1 MDNIGDKRSSEYYTF
16 EAVEQCID
24 QLKVLIKK
32 LYSSLNMYNIY
43 VTADHGFLFNYNEIK
58 ENSRQVFPKVE
69 NCLKEH
75 TRFCITIDKLKSK
88 DLFTVALENT
98 TNIQTEAAVLLPKG
112 INRFRKLGGFGVQF
126 VHGGASLQEL
136 IVPVIQLSRQRNA
149 KFEEVTF
156 TRLDQVRSMATSSAK
171 FKILQDQAVG
181 DKYKSIS
188 VLFALYDLENHLISD
203 EVEIKLE
210 AVSEQ
215 PSERMFEFKLDLN
228 ALGSSTKTAYLKAYN
243 TKDLDRLNPIIND
256 LIKINTLTEIDEF

>member
-1 MDNIGDKRSSEYYTF
+1 M
-16 EAVEQCID
+16 
-24 QLKVLIKK
+24 
-32 LYSSLNMYNIY
+32 
-43 VTADHGFLFNYNEIK
+43 
-58 ENSRQVFPKVE
+58 
-69 NCLKEH
+69 
-75 TRFCITIDKLKSK
+75 
-88 DLFTVALENT
+88 
-98 TNIQTEAAVLLPKG
+98 
-112 INRFRKLGGFGVQF
+112 
-126 VHGGASLQEL
+126 
-136 IVPVIQLSRQRNA
+136 IQLSRQRNT

-171 FKILQDQAVG
+171 FKILQDQALG
-181 DKYKSIS
+181 DKYKGSS
-188 VLFALYDLENHLISD
+188 VLFALYDLDNHLISN